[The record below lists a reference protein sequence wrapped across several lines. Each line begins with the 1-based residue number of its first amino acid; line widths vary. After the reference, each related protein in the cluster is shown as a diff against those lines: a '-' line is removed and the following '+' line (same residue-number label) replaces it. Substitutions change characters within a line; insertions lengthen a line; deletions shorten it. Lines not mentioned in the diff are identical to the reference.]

1 MRTGCQL
8 FLVACVAAFSA
19 VADDTLLDESSEC
32 VFSAD
37 TTGSPYVV
45 KSANEVEVLTYR
57 AGESVTAIAPDG
69 SSLGIVAAGASG
81 GSANWTASGGGVW
94 RLVNSK
100 QGEVRFC
107 VRHSAFGTQGEGTE
121 ASPWKI
127 VDAAELSELVAD
139 ETASAGFVFLLCGD
153 ESAPYDIDWPTGYV
167 PSGVDNSAWV
177 LASNADG
184 LLYGSAQTSFKA
196 DSMKIGPNRTYE
208 AGDGW
213 MPVAFSGDNWIGAA
227 DATATLTFVAPDGT
241 STAVPC
247 TGCGVY
253 DFEPYLKKHGIWTVT
268 LTPANSAYASLV
280 ATLKERVGFVLTIK

>member
-19 VADDTLLDESSEC
+19 VADDTLLDESSDC

-37 TTGSPYVV
+37 TTGSPYIV

-69 SSLGIVAAGASG
+69 SSSGIVAAGASG
-81 GSANWTASGGGVW
+81 GSANWSATGGGVW

-100 QGEVRFC
+100 QGEVLFC
-107 VRHSAFGTQGEGTE
+107 ARHSAFGTQGAGTE

-127 VDAAELSELVAD
+127 VDAAELSELVAG
-139 ETASAGFVFLLCGD
+139 ESASDGFVFLLCGE
-153 ESAPYDIDWPTGYV
+153 ESDPYDLDWPTGYV
-167 PSGVDNSAWV
+167 PAGVDNGAWA

-184 LLYGSAQTSFKA
+184 LLYGSAQTAFKA
-196 DSMKIGPNRTYE
+196 ESLKTGPARTYE
-208 AGDGW
+208 VWDGW
-213 MPVAFSGDNWIGAA
+213 LPVAFSGDNWIGAA

-241 STAVPC
+241 STVIPC
-247 TGCGVY
+247 TGCGAY
-253 DFEPYLKKHGIWTVT
+253 DFEHDLRKSGVWTVT
-268 LTPANSAYASLV
+268 LTPANSAYATLV
-280 ATLKERVGFVLTIK
+280 ATLKERMGFIMVFR